1 MSKIIGIDLGT
12 GNSAVSIVE
21 NGSPV
26 VIINDSGDRTTPSIV
41 SYNKDEILVGKTAKN
56 RAVTNPK
63 NTVYA
68 IKRFMGNKYSDMSDW
83 INIVP
88 YDVVEGPNGTA
99 KVSIDGVQHSPEE
112 ISAQILMKMKKIAE
126 DYIGEPVTEAV
137 ITVPAYFNDTQRQAT
152 KDAGRIAGLEVKRL
166 VAEPTAAAL
175 AFGYSNTDMEKGST
189 PEAPY
194 TVQLHPAVFQWSISG
209 TVPSGKCAPL

>member
-137 ITVPAYFNDTQRQAT
+137 ITVTAYFNDTQRQAT
-152 KDAGRIAGLEVKRL
+152 KDA
-166 VAEPTAAAL
+166 
-175 AFGYSNTDMEKGST
+175 
-189 PEAPY
+189 
-194 TVQLHPAVFQWSISG
+194 
-209 TVPSGKCAPL
+209 